1 MKNLI
6 ALGKL
11 LTLTAIIASTVGC
24 STNSAYQSAG
34 TRYATTELERG
45 TDAYTVFKN
54 VIKWNTHKLTDVQSY
69 KQQTAVYSAL
79 ESEYGTVYNWFEDNA
94 KGSVKAVHGYPQGS
108 GFCRVVFSEVTVN
121 YDTRS
126 FRETA
131 CKETGHPGWRFI
143 RK

>member
-1 MKNLI
+1 MKSLTV
-6 ALGKL
+6 LGKL
-11 LTLTAIIASTVGC
+11 LILTAIVASTGC
-24 STNSAYQSAG
+24 STHSAYQSSS
-34 TRYATTELERG
+34 TSYATTELERG
-45 TDAYTVFKN
+45 TDAYTVVSN
-54 VIKWNTHKLTDVQSY
+54 MIKWNSHRLSDIQSY
-69 KQQTAVYSAL
+69 KQRMAVHNAL
-79 ESEYGTVYNWFEDNA
+79 ESEYGVVYNCYEGNA

-126 FRETA
+126 FKETA